1 MNRNLH
7 DLTASSPCP
16 TPHRLADEPASP
28 VGSSPAESINVLHT
42 PPLANARL
50 GRLCRSC
57 SLTQIAVF
65 EAVARLG
72 SITRAADEVC
82 LAQPTVSL
90 QMKRLSEALG
100 TQLFQM
106 RGRRLELTPAGQ
118 ELFTASRQILARLAE
133 VQRLVAT
140 VPGLAQPACVGAQC
154 PDACPLHGQR
164 EDNLHNLSPGG
175 ERLAAP
181 LRRQ

>member
-1 MNRNLH
+1 MNRELH
-7 DLTASSPCP
+7 DLPST
-16 TPHRLADEPASP
+16 TPHRLAGDNAFSGCSSPHAETPAS
-28 VGSSPAESINVLHT
+28 LHT

-154 PDACPLHGQR
+154 PEACPMHGQR
-164 EDNLHNLSPGG
+164 SNGVASAG